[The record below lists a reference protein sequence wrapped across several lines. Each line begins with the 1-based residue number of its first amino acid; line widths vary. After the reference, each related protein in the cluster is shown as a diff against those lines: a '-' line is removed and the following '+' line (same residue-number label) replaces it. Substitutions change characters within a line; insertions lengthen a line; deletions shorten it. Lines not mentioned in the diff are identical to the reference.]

1 MSVDRALKEMIAD
14 EVERAIRPLAAAID
28 DLRSG
33 GNVAAQ
39 VAALL
44 TGGRRG
50 PGRPP
55 KLAALAAR
63 VRPGRKPGRKAGPK
77 KGCAIKGCKN
87 PMRSKGYCSAHYQKY
102 RMLERTKRLPADWKE
117 YAAVG
122 TVKDI
127 KLPRGRAG
135 ARALAELRAYG
146 EPARLGARGS
156 RRARARPPA
165 P

>member
-14 EVERAIRPLAAAID
+14 EVERAIAPLTRAIEQ
-28 DLRSG
+28 LQTG

-55 KLAALAAR
+55 KLGRIALAAR
-63 VRPGRKPGRKAGPK
+63 GRPGRKPGRKPGPK
-77 KGCAIKGCKN
+77 KGCAVKGCKN
-87 PMRSKGYCSAHYQKY
+87 AMRSKGYCSAHYQKY

-135 ARALAELRAYG
+135 ARALAELRAK
-146 EPARLGARGS
+146 S
-156 RRARARPPA
+156 
-165 P
+165 

>member
-14 EVERAIRPLAAAID
+14 EVERAIAPLAEAIEE
-28 DLRSG
+28 LRTG
-33 GNVAAQ
+33 GGVAAQ

-44 TGGRRG
+44 TGKRRG

-55 KLAALAAR
+55 KAAR
-63 VRPGRKPGRKAGPK
+63 LGGRPGRKPGRAAGPG

-87 PMRSKGYCSAHYQKY
+87 AMRSKGYCSAHYQKY
-102 RMLERTKRLPADWKE
+102 RMLERTKRLPSDWKE
-117 YAAVG
+117 YATQG

-135 ARALAELRAYG
+135 ARALAELRAK
-146 EPARLGARGS
+146 A
-156 RRARARPPA
+156 
-165 P
+165 

>member
-1 MSVDRALKEMIAD
+1 MSVDRAIKELIAD
-14 EVERAIRPLAAAID
+14 EVQRAVAPLVAAID

-44 TGGRRG
+44 TGRRG

-55 KLAALAAR
+55 KGLKLAA
-63 VRPGRKPGRKAGPK
+63 RPGRKPGRGAGPK

-117 YAAVG
+117 YAAEG
-122 TVKDI
+122 TVKDL

-135 ARALAELRAYG
+135 AKALAELRAK
-146 EPARLGARGS
+146 A
-156 RRARARPPA
+156 
-165 P
+165 